1 MDILKRSLAPIPA
14 AAWSLIDDEAR
25 QVLKGRLTGRRF
37 VDFNGPLGL
46 EFASLNTGRLLDV
59 EAERVDDRVSYK
71 IRKSMPVVELRFP
84 FRLKI
89 EELEAL
95 VRGAQDAEIDPLLNA
110 AKAMADAEDNAILFG
125 LKPVS
130 IPGVIAASPHKALP
144 VTKEG
149 EKVISALAKGV
160 KKLRDAFVDG
170 PYALV
175 AGTDMLA
182 DIQAQHEGGYPILN
196 KIKDM
201 LGGDIIRSPFLGKE
215 GVLVSTRG
223 GDYELFVGQD
233 FSIGFERQDGAEVEL
248 FMFET
253 FTFRVNTPEAC
264 IPLK

>member
-14 AAWSLIDDEAR
+14 EAWSLIDEEAR

-46 EFASLNTGRLLDV
+46 EFSSLNTGRLLAVD
-59 EAERVDDRVSYK
+59 AERVDDQMTYK
-71 IRKSMPVVELRFP
+71 IRKSLPVVEVRFP

-95 VRGAQDAEIDPLLNA
+95 VRGAQDVEIDPLLDA
-110 AKAMADAEDNAILFG
+110 AKAVADAEDNAVLFG

-130 IPGVIAASPHKALP
+130 IQGVIAASPHKALS
-144 VTKEG
+144 VSKEN
-149 EKVISALAKGV
+149 EKVISVLARGM
-160 KKLRDAFVDG
+160 KKLRDAYVDG

-175 AGTDMLA
+175 AGTEMLA

-196 KIKDM
+196 KIRDM
-201 LGGDIIRSPFLGKE
+201 LGGEIIKSPFLGKE
-215 GVLVSTRG
+215 GALVSTRG

-233 FSIGFERQDGAEVEL
+233 LSIGFERQDGVEVAL
-248 FMFET
+248 FMFGT

-264 IPLK
+264 VPLK